1 MPSAGGALFCP
12 FTSKMHRM
20 FLFFT
25 FYRLFSVFFYNFSV
39 IP

>member
-1 MPSAGGALFCP
+1 MLSAGGALFCP
-12 FTSKMHRM
+12 FTQKSTEGVG
-20 FLFFT
+20 FFT